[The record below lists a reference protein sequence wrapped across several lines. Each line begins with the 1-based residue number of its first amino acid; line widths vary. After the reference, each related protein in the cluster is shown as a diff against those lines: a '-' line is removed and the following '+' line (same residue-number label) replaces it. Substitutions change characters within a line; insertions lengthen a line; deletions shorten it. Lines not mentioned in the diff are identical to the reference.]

1 MNRQIFTVH
10 ATQVIVSE
18 SNPQGVLS
26 NVPNYPIDRDSRSY
40 GATAENPNGNPDI
53 ALIVAQD
60 DFADAVKTLTL
71 ANNASR
77 VMWTVTL
84 TQANGVQIA
93 RKSWGAMP
101 DMTPP
106 EPQPEPEPEPE
117 EEPEEPQE
125 PEEPEESEAE

>member
-1 MNRQIFTVH
+1 MLRQIFTVN
-10 ATQVIVSE
+10 ATHIVISE
-18 SNPQGVLS
+18 QNPQGILS

-60 DFADAVKTLTL
+60 DYADAIKTLTL

-93 RKSWGAMP
+93 HKSWGSMP
-101 DMTPP
+101 DMTPA
-106 EPQPEPEPEPE
+106 PEPEPEPE
-117 EEPEEPQE
+117 EQE
-125 PEEPEESEAE
+125 NGDSSNDFFSEI